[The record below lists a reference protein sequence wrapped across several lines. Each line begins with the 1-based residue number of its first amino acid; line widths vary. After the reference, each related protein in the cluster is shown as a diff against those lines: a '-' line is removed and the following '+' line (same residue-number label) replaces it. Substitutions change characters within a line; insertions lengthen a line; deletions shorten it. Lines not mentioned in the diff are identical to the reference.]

1 MSCQFPVTSLTR
13 SWQPAT
19 RTNLMSKKESTP
31 KIIIAIDGYSAC
43 GKSTLA
49 KDLSKK
55 LGYAYIDTGA
65 MYRAVTLYFL
75 RNEIDIA
82 DTKAVA
88 TALSA
93 INIEF
98 INIKGKNQTILN
110 GEDIEDEIRKMY
122 VSQHVSPVAAIS
134 LVRRAMVA
142 QQQKMGEKRGVILD
156 GRDIGTVVFPNAAL
170 KLFLTASP
178 EIRTQRRYDELTQKG
193 QISDFDTIKA
203 NLLERDHID
212 SNRADSPLKQ
222 ALDAVII
229 DNTNLSIKE
238 QLGMVR
244 VLVKERIK
252 ALKVVKK

>member
-1 MSCQFPVTSLTR
+1 MTK
-13 SWQPAT
+13 
-19 RTNLMSKKESTP
+19 NKSTP
-31 KIIIAIDGYSAC
+31 RIIIAIDGYSAC

-75 RNEIDIA
+75 RNKVAIEDKI
-82 DTKAVA
+82 AVA
-88 TALSA
+88 DALAA

-98 INIKGKNQTILN
+98 INVKGKNRTVLN
-110 GEDIEDEIRKMY
+110 GEDIEEEIRKMY
-122 VSQHVSPVAAIS
+122 VSQYVSPVAAIS
-134 LVRRAMVA
+134 AVRRAMVA
-142 QQQKMGEKRGVILD
+142 QQQKMGEKKGVILD
-156 GRDIGTVVFPNAAL
+156 GRDIGTVVFPQAEL

-178 EIRTQRRYDELTQKG
+178 EIRTQRRHDELVQKG
-193 QISDFDTIKA
+193 QPTNFEEIKA

-222 ALDAVII
+222 AVDAVVI

-238 QLGMVR
+238 QLGMVK

-252 ALKVVKK
+252 ALKVKV

>member
-1 MSCQFPVTSLTR
+1 
-13 SWQPAT
+13 
-19 RTNLMSKKESTP
+19 MSKKESTP

-75 RNEIDIA
+75 RNEINIESEA
-82 DTKAVA
+82 AVSS
-88 TALSA
+88 ALSK
-93 INIEF
+93 INIDF
-98 INIKGKNQTILN
+98 INVNGKNRTILN
-110 GEDIEDEIRKMY
+110 GEDIEEEIRKMY
-122 VSQHVSPVAAIS
+122 VSQYVSPVAAIS
-134 LVRRAMVA
+134 AVRRLMVA
-142 QQQKMGEKRGVILD
+142 QRQKMGEKKGVILD
-156 GRDIGTVVFPNAAL
+156 GRDIGTVVFPNAVL

-193 QISDFDTIKA
+193 QVTDFEVIKS
-203 NLLERDHID
+203 NLLERDRID

-222 ALDAVII
+222 AVDAVVI

-238 QLGMVR
+238 QLRMVQ

-252 ALKVVKK
+252 TLKRNK

>member
-1 MSCQFPVTSLTR
+1 MP
-13 SWQPAT
+13 
-19 RTNLMSKKESTP
+19 KKESTP

-65 MYRAVTLYFL
+65 MYRAVTLYFIQ
-75 RNEIDIA
+75 NEIDIENE
-82 DTKAVA
+82 AVVGD
-88 TALSA
+88 ALSK
-93 INIEF
+93 ITIDF
-98 INIKGKNQTILN
+98 VNIKGKNRTILN
-110 GEDIEDEIRKMY
+110 GEDIEEEIRKMY
-122 VSQHVSPVAAIS
+122 VSQYVSPVAAIS
-134 LVRRAMVA
+134 AVRRAMVA
-142 QQQKMGEKRGVILD
+142 QQQKMGEKKGVILD
-156 GRDIGTVVFPNAAL
+156 GRDIGTVVFPTATL
-170 KLFLTASP
+170 KLFLTATP
-178 EIRTQRRYDELTQKG
+178 EIRTQRRYEELAKKG
-193 QISDFDTIKA
+193 QTVDFTVIRA

-222 ALDAVII
+222 AVDAVVI

-252 ALKVVKK
+252 ALEK